1 MFFLH
6 FSPFFR
12 CLKCHISGPVV
23 MILSLVPGHVTGT
36 GTGTPGIGTPGV
48 GTPIGG
54 IGTPVAGGVH
64 TLLG

>member
-1 MFFLH
+1 MTSLGGA
-6 FSPFFR
+6 P
-12 CLKCHISGPVV
+12 LILAIS
-23 MILSLVPGHVTGT
+23 PGHVTGT

-64 TLLG
+64 TLLGCRKKHFLC

>member
-1 MFFLH
+1 MFETPHL
-6 FSPFFR
+6 
-12 CLKCHISGPVV
+12 GPP
-23 MILSLVPGHVTGT
+23 MIVAIFPGHVTGT

>member
-1 MFFLH
+1 
-6 FSPFFR
+6 
-12 CLKCHISGPVV
+12 
-23 MILSLVPGHVTGT
+23 MILSSVPGHVTGT